1 MRFVADELD
10 RRARDKETKQALQA
24 SVRAVL
30 FWKYALIFLAFCFA
44 FFVVTY
50 NFHTGIFAFV
60 SVKSDLLSGVVASFI
75 IAIIYD
81 LFTKREEQVIS
92 QLDRSTLVN
101 ELSRELFLARG
112 VADLSDT
119 DIGEIAAALVQDDRF
134 LTSLARI
141 SAVDSIFAD
150 DVLHSYLR
158 PLWRA
163 PLVHFYSWDNR
174 LVPKATGDEPLMYTW
189 KSYQRFSVYSELP
202 VFLTAITDDAFIGS
216 TLINSAVFFNNV
228 IVMGGYVKKDVEAN
242 LSNDLSLAVERR
254 IEGRRM
260 LLPIH
265 PKIMKMDE
273 VFTDPNVLEQYK
285 KFEHLVTLV
294 EFDVRKYSQTGSPRA
309 IFEFSFSAQI
319 SYFEPFFYVQAE
331 NISFVETI
339 TVDYH
344 DIAHRLKKVW
354 VTNFIGNAGCEIE
367 HNVTE
372 KTVKCQ
378 VDGIVMA
385 GQGFLLTWLPEVIP
399 AALIPK
405 SSAASSAVAGA
416 EHMDEQI

>member
-1 MRFVADELD
+1 
-10 RRARDKETKQALQA
+10 
-24 SVRAVL
+24 
-30 FWKYALIFLAFCFA
+30 
-44 FFVVTY
+44 
-50 NFHTGIFAFV
+50 
-60 SVKSDLLSGVVASFI
+60 
-75 IAIIYD
+75 
-81 LFTKREEQVIS
+81 
-92 QLDRSTLVN
+92 
-101 ELSRELFLARG
+101 
-112 VADLSDT
+112 
-119 DIGEIAAALVQDDRF
+119 
-134 LTSLARI
+134 
-141 SAVDSIFAD
+141 
-150 DVLHSYLR
+150 
-158 PLWRA
+158 
-163 PLVHFYSWDNR
+163 
-174 LVPKATGDEPLMYTW
+174 MYTW